1 MGVDKIKEYIMYSLD
16 LTTKNDLNN
25 GFRKRHKDITE
36 KDLMQAFKNCLNSLR
51 KKAKAKKRQDKKR
64 QWKYIVYAVTSNIH
78 LSKGGKERK
87 GSWHIHILIFGS
99 PCCVIANAIKSYWT
113 NHCYGLPK
121 QQCLKACWDGKKLKY
136 LDDQKSHC
144 FLQSFNISPEEL
156 GLNKIS
162 RDNIRK
168 LFIKYTPPDR
178 KN

>member
-1 MGVDKIKEYIMYSLD
+1 MYSLD

-78 LSKGGKERK
+78 LSRGGKERK

-113 NHCYGLPK
+113 KHSYGLPK
-121 QQCLKACWDGKKLKY
+121 QQYLIKCYSGGKLKY
-136 LDDQKSHC
+136 LDAQKSKC
-144 FLQSFNISPEEL
+144 FLQSYNITSEEL
-156 GLNKIS
+156 GITKIN

-168 LFIKYTPPDR
+168 LMASYIPPSKR
-178 KN
+178 KEQN

>member
-1 MGVDKIKEYIMYSLD
+1 MYSLD

-99 PCCVIANAIKSYWT
+99 PCSVIANAIKSYWT

-136 LDDQKSHC
+136 LDDQKSKC
-144 FLQSFNISPEEL
+144 FLQSYNITSEEL
-156 GLNKIS
+156 GITKIN

-168 LFIKYTPPDR
+168 LMASYIPPSKR
-178 KN
+178 KEQN

>member
-1 MGVDKIKEYIMYSLD
+1 MYSLD

-99 PCCVIANAIKSYWT
+99 PCSVIANAIKSYWT

-136 LDDQKSHC
+136 LDAQKSKC
-144 FLQSFNISPEEL
+144 FLQSYNITSEEL
-156 GLNKIS
+156 GITKIN
-162 RDNIRK
+162 RENIRK
-168 LFIKYTPPDR
+168 LMASYIPPSKR
-178 KN
+178 KEQN

>member
-1 MGVDKIKEYIMYSLD
+1 MYSLD

-36 KDLMQAFKNCLNSLR
+36 KDLMQVFKNCLNSLR
-51 KKAKAKKRQDKKR
+51 KKAKAKKR

-78 LSKGGKERK
+78 LSKGGIERK

-121 QQCLKACWDGKKLKY
+121 QQYLKACWDGKKLKY
-136 LDDQKSHC
+136 LDAQKSKC
-144 FLQSFNISPEEL
+144 FLQSYNITSEEL
-156 GLNKIS
+156 GITKIN
-162 RDNIRK
+162 RENIRK
-168 LFIKYTPPDR
+168 LMVSYIPPSER
-178 KN
+178 KEQN

>member
-16 LTTKNDLNN
+16 LTTKNELNG
-25 GFRKRHKDITE
+25 GFRCRHKDVTE
-36 KDLMQAFKNCLNSLR
+36 KQLMQAFKNCLNSLR
-51 KKAKAKKRQDKKR
+51 KKAKARKRQDEKN

-78 LSKGGKERK
+78 LSKGGIERK

-99 PCCVIANAIKSYWT
+99 PCSVIANAIKSYWT
-113 NHCYGLPK
+113 SHCYGLPK
-121 QQCLKACWDGKKLKY
+121 QQYLIKCWDGKKLGY
-136 LDDQKSHC
+136 LDAQKSHC